1 MLILVLAIWLVWKGG
16 AILLRH
22 GPDKTSVAIDS
33 LPTSKDSPPVVI
45 QNSAVNQFLKA
56 ARKSKLDVANIKFP
70 AALSEYLDD
79 KNATKDSYSQFLG
92 SVLILAKRDIDK
104 HKPDEA
110 EKILIDTNSKLF
122 SPEIE
127 TAQSS
132 PSSKLIECQLASML
146 SSLYLSERNFPEAI
160 ATAQKSTSMKLFT
173 VDKDTEAAINVGHF
187 VLAESLLMTN
197 QIPEAEIQFEN
208 VRVDMLPESAKLLT
222 RVMHLVAR
230 ARSNQVDDLDFE
242 ARNQFATI
250 DDVEMNATLDSIKKF
265 SDGIPGGDEN
275 VKVAEKIVEAKER
288 HRAEIVDHSFS
299 K

>member
-1 MLILVLAIWLVWKGG
+1 
-16 AILLRH
+16 
-22 GPDKTSVAIDS
+22 
-33 LPTSKDSPPVVI
+33 
-45 QNSAVNQFLKA
+45 
-56 ARKSKLDVANIKFP
+56 
-70 AALSEYLDD
+70 
-79 KNATKDSYSQFLG
+79 
-92 SVLILAKRDIDK
+92 
-104 HKPDEA
+104 
-110 EKILIDTNSKLF
+110 
-122 SPEIE
+122 
-127 TAQSS
+127 
-132 PSSKLIECQLASML
+132 ML

-187 VLAESLLMTN
+187 VLAESLLMSN
-197 QIPEAEIQFEN
+197 QIPEAESQYEN
-208 VRVDMLPESAKLLT
+208 VRVDMLPESAKLLN

-275 VKVAEKIVEAKER
+275 LKVAEKIVEAKER